1 MKDLNKMIEQLNKA
15 VYFLECLKDLDNK
28 LNDFNNK
35 EEKEEECEE

>member
-1 MKDLNKMIEQLNKA
+1 MKDLKKMIEQLNKA

-35 EEKEEECEE
+35 EEEEECEE

>member
-28 LNDFNNK
+28 LNDFNNE

>member
-35 EEKEEECEE
+35 EEEECEE